1 MNEIE
6 MEDKT
11 VEIIL
16 KMVIQI
22 LKDNDVSEEVIKKI
36 ENILDQYVFYFVVRF
51 SDTDIRTKIP
61 TICHKGGMYKVDN
74 VRFIFNQKNNPST
87 DLVEGLFLY
96 RFYKKY

>member
-36 ENILDQYVFYFVVRF
+36 ENILD
-51 SDTDIRTKIP
+51 
-61 TICHKGGMYKVDN
+61 
-74 VRFIFNQKNNPST
+74 
-87 DLVEGLFLY
+87 
-96 RFYKKY
+96 

>member
-6 MEDKT
+6 MEDKA

-36 ENILDQYVFYFVVRF
+36 ENILD
-51 SDTDIRTKIP
+51 
-61 TICHKGGMYKVDN
+61 
-74 VRFIFNQKNNPST
+74 
-87 DLVEGLFLY
+87 
-96 RFYKKY
+96 

>member
-22 LKDNDVSEEVIKKI
+22 LKDNDVSEEVVKKI
-36 ENILDQYVFYFVVRF
+36 ENILD
-51 SDTDIRTKIP
+51 
-61 TICHKGGMYKVDN
+61 
-74 VRFIFNQKNNPST
+74 
-87 DLVEGLFLY
+87 
-96 RFYKKY
+96 